1 VGGDAAHGRHPARHP
16 VGVILRRKHE
26 RVAPDQGAVVDRVL
40 CLSVMVMLGTIA
52 TALEE
57 GEMDGEHAGRYVTE
71 SHRWLRREQ
80 LADALGVRE
89 RALISKALTDW
100 TEGER
105 SAAARHSE
113 SVGILLWALSCF
125 DAIPAYDTP
134 FEKLPALVPLLAPTG
149 DFRAAA
155 SLRSA
160 DVLAQARETAELAH
174 DRAPGTVAAERQH
187 ALNWLTGNG
196 SDWDDVPAGA

>member
-1 VGGDAAHGRHPARHP
+1 
-16 VGVILRRKHE
+16 VILRRKRE

-52 TALEE
+52 TALAEA
-57 GEMDGEHAGRYVTE
+57 EMDGEHAGRYVTE

-105 SAAARHSE
+105 SAAARRSE

-134 FEKLPALVPLLAPTG
+134 FETLPALVPLLAPTAE
-149 DFRAAA
+149 FRATA
-155 SLRSA
+155 SLRPP
-160 DVLAQARETAELAH
+160 DVLAQAREAAELAH
-174 DRAPGTVAAERQH
+174 GRAHGPIPVERLH
-187 ALNWLTGNG
+187 ALNWLSGNG
-196 SDWDDVPAGA
+196 SDWDDVPTGG